1 MITINAINNN
11 GSFEPETLPN
21 TTFGSHFDGVSFF
34 FFESK
39 KEAENFYN
47 ELDSQIIEIN
57 E

>member
-39 KEAENFYN
+39 EEADTFYD
-47 ELDSQIIEIN
+47 ELNSEQVE
-57 E
+57 